1 VTIVKVSL
9 ITYKQISVLSQSLKS
24 TCTMFT
30 AKHVA

>member
-24 TCTMFT
+24 TRTMFT
-30 AKHVA
+30 AKNVA